1 MNRMNLTVPEVAAR
15 LRCNNESVRRLIN
28 APGGIRAA
36 KIAGRWLI
44 HEDDLAAYEDARAN
58 RPKPRQR
65 RRRAA

>member
-1 MNRMNLTVPEVAAR
+1 MNLTVPEVAAR
-15 LRCNNESVRRLIN
+15 LRCNHESVRRLIN

-36 KIAGRWLI
+36 KIAGRWLVT
-44 HEDDLAAYEDARAN
+44 EEDLAAYEDSRAN